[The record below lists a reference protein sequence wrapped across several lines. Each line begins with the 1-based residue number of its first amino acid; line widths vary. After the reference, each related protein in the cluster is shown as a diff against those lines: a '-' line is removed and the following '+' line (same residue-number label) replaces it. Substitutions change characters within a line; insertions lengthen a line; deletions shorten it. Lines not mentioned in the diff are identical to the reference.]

1 MDTINITFTVDSFYN
16 VINAM
21 RDNCGCIT
29 CMRITEHM
37 INQRLEQRR

>member
-1 MDTINITFTVDSFYN
+1 MDTVTITLSIDSFYN

-21 RDNCGCIT
+21 RDKCGCTT

-37 INQRLEQRR
+37 INQRLEQQ